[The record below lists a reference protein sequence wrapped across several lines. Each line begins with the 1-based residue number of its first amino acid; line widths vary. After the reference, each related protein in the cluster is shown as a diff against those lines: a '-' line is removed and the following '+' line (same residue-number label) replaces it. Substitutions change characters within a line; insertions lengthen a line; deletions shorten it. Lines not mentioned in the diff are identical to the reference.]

1 MVVLMPSV
9 LTLYAQES
17 EGSEESELSPT
28 HQVVED
34 LTKAVE
40 SKGAAVPS
48 GIPWFM
54 KIMTPKEEVETWII
68 EGSLETKVPT
78 IWTDEKHSQEE
89 AEPGRNSDL

>member
-1 MVVLMPSV
+1 MCKTYMPSV
-9 LTLYAQES
+9 WTLYAQES

-48 GIPWFM
+48 VPPRVSSLVTIL
-54 KIMTPKEEVETWII
+54 TPKEGRHMDNKWILFMVEV
-68 EGSLETKVPT
+68 SPKT
-78 IWTDEKHSQEE
+78 I
-89 AEPGRNSDL
+89 L